1 MFLNT
6 LIENTKALEK
16 MEFPVDSW
24 CYLLFYI
31 NFQKLDG
38 NLKKH
43 FEDKHADKELPTF
56 ADLIKFLETEIR
68 ILESSAEPQA
78 STSAGRRIG
87 GGQSQA
93 VKAHAAFQGAGSASA
108 SSCRLCG
115 KGGHFI
121 AKCEKF
127 LEMKPAARKRQ
138 VVSLRLCFKCL
149 NGHNIDKCTYNK
161 NCYKCNSAKHHY
173 LLHFDLPATG
183 SDREQRLTSNVATN
197 GKSHNSVSSF
207 PSVPVVSAPLTSGNP
222 EGAVPGVSGLMA
234 SQAKKPKVLLATAII
249 RVLDS
254 SGRYQEARALLD
266 GGSESTFIS
275 ESCVQRLGLERF
287 KPDDPITGLGC
298 TPITGCRGAVNLTMT
313 PRLTDQPVLVT
324 TANVLN
330 KISYNLPGYSLPAQL
345 ADNYR
350 GLDLADE
357 QFFVSREIDILLG
370 EDLLCDIVL
379 SGRIKIHDNIPR
391 VTKTV
396 FGHVLSG
403 PVNIGVSLRVP
414 CASQAFFC
422 STSTDRILERFWEVE
437 DIPFKAENPKDLECE
452 TIFRDTHSR
461 TEEGRY
467 SARLP
472 FISDAPELGNT
483 VPIAMKRFLA
493 MERRLLAKGNE
504 VFREK
509 YTEFMREYAETGH
522 MSLCEGEP
530 NDYASG
536 SYIIPHHGI
545 FKKDCDKIRVVFDAS
560 CASTNGVALNDCL
573 HAGPKLQRDI
583 AEIICRFRLH
593 RYVFTTDIRM
603 MFRQILI
610 AEEDR
615 RFQLIF
621 WRESPDLPLRVY
633 RLNTVTYGMKSS
645 PYLAIRTLRQLA
657 DDEEMQFPAAA
668 QLLRS
673 SVYMDDILGGAD
685 SIEDAS
691 KLKQELT
698 DLLRSGGFELSKWTS
713 SSKEVLQDIAEEHL
727 EKPRKIFDNADGP
740 SFYKILGVQWDS
752 SSDCFSYR
760 TKLDDTSGCTKRSIL
775 STLARAFD
783 PLGWICPVIFQ
794 GKVLMQQLWLKNMSW
809 DAKAPD
815 DVVAEWQGILKD
827 MPLISNLRLERF
839 VLLDVKSCS
848 LHGFS
853 DASELGYGAAVYLR
867 TVGHD
872 GRVKVSIMMAKS
884 RVSPVKSKLT
894 IPKLE
899 LSGAA
904 LLVRLLKY
912 VVAAISDDLT
922 IDGIFGWCDSTIVL
936 SWLKTS
942 PHLLQTF
949 EGNRVSQIL
958 NCGLNIAWRHLPSEM
973 NPADVASRGCRASVL
988 LEHPLWWGPPWLSGD
1003 AETWPRNIMDKAE
1016 DPLPG
1021 LRKVKV
1027 NVQALV
1033 GIVDKDN
1040 IFTRFSCLN
1049 MLLTVVAYCFRF
1061 VNNAR
1066 PLSEKLRGVLSVP
1079 ERRFALQRLIKL
1091 VQQEEFADDIHC
1103 LDQNKQCSKRLR
1115 RLLPFIADD
1124 GLLRVGGRLEHSSA
1138 NRYLDDVRKYLA
1150 SEEAQQGLSDGAAKQ
1165 SITWRFNSPAAPH
1178 FGGLFEATVKS
1189 AKTLLRRVI
1198 EVKLKRKQQVDV
1210 HHPRPYLEYLRQAKS
1225 TPRRPTP
1232 DGSSDD
1238 SGPPPPPPPPAR
1250 RLDEVVFTTSFVRG
1264 WGEIITV
1271 VQTVSGYGDSL
1282 L

>member
-1 MFLNT
+1 
-6 LIENTKALEK
+6 

-115 KGGHFI
+115 KSGHFI

-173 LLHFDLPATG
+173 LLHFDIPASG

-197 GKSHNSVSSF
+197 GKSHNAASSSS
-207 PSVPVVSAPLTSGNP
+207 SVPVVSAPLTSGNP

-536 SYIIPHHGI
+536 
-545 FKKDCDKIRVVFDAS
+545 
-560 CASTNGVALNDCL
+560 
-573 HAGPKLQRDI
+573 
-583 AEIICRFRLH
+583 
-593 RYVFTTDIRM
+593 
-603 MFRQILI
+603 
-610 AEEDR
+610 
-615 RFQLIF
+615 
-621 WRESPDLPLRVY
+621 
-633 RLNTVTYGMKSS
+633 
-645 PYLAIRTLRQLA
+645 
-657 DDEEMQFPAAA
+657 
-668 QLLRS
+668 
-673 SVYMDDILGGAD
+673 
-685 SIEDAS
+685 
-691 KLKQELT
+691 
-698 DLLRSGGFELSKWTS
+698 
-713 SSKEVLQDIAEEHL
+713 
-727 EKPRKIFDNADGP
+727 
-740 SFYKILGVQWDS
+740 
-752 SSDCFSYR
+752 
-760 TKLDDTSGCTKRSIL
+760 
-775 STLARAFD
+775 
-783 PLGWICPVIFQ
+783 
-794 GKVLMQQLWLKNMSW
+794 
-809 DAKAPD
+809 
-815 DVVAEWQGILKD
+815 
-827 MPLISNLRLERF
+827 
-839 VLLDVKSCS
+839 
-848 LHGFS
+848 
-853 DASELGYGAAVYLR
+853 
-867 TVGHD
+867 
-872 GRVKVSIMMAKS
+872 
-884 RVSPVKSKLT
+884 
-894 IPKLE
+894 
-899 LSGAA
+899 
-904 LLVRLLKY
+904 
-912 VVAAISDDLT
+912 
-922 IDGIFGWCDSTIVL
+922 
-936 SWLKTS
+936 
-942 PHLLQTF
+942 
-949 EGNRVSQIL
+949 
-958 NCGLNIAWRHLPSEM
+958 
-973 NPADVASRGCRASVL
+973 
-988 LEHPLWWGPPWLSGD
+988 
-1003 AETWPRNIMDKAE
+1003 
-1016 DPLPG
+1016 
-1021 LRKVKV
+1021 
-1027 NVQALV
+1027 
-1033 GIVDKDN
+1033 
-1040 IFTRFSCLN
+1040 
-1049 MLLTVVAYCFRF
+1049 
-1061 VNNAR
+1061 
-1066 PLSEKLRGVLSVP
+1066 
-1079 ERRFALQRLIKL
+1079 
-1091 VQQEEFADDIHC
+1091 
-1103 LDQNKQCSKRLR
+1103 
-1115 RLLPFIADD
+1115 
-1124 GLLRVGGRLEHSSA
+1124 A

-1198 EVKLKRKQQVDV
+1198 GEQV
-1210 HHPRPYLEYLRQAKS
+1210 L
-1225 TPRRPTP
+1225 TF
-1232 DGSSDD
+1232 
-1238 SGPPPPPPPPAR
+1238 
-1250 RLDEVVFTTSFVRG
+1250 DELVTVFTRVEAVLNCRPLCPLTQDPNELEVLTPAHLLIGRPLLSVPEYNFEDIPNSRLNRFNLIQAMSQRLWRKWSEQYLHSLQMRRKWTSPTDPPQLGDLVLIKEENLPPLKWKLGRIEELLPGKDGVVR
-1264 WGEIITV
+1264 V
-1271 VQTVSGYGDSL
+1271 VRLKTSTGSL
-1282 L
+1282 TRPVVKICRLPLDD

>member
-1 MFLNT
+1 M
-6 LIENTKALEK
+6 
-16 MEFPVDSW
+16 
-24 CYLLFYI
+24 
-31 NFQKLDG
+31 
-38 NLKKH
+38 KKH

-56 ADLIKFLETEIR
+56 SDLIRFLETEIR

-78 STSAGRRIG
+78 GTSAGRRSG
-87 GGQSQA
+87 SGQSHA
-93 VKAHAAFQGAGSASA
+93 VKAHAAFQSYAGSA

-115 KGGHFI
+115 KSGHFI

-149 NGHNIDKCTYNK
+149 NGHNINQCTYNK

-183 SDREQRLTSNVATN
+183 SDREQRLTSNKFTTSGEV
-197 GKSHNSVSSF
+197 HNASSSS
-207 PSVPVVSAPLTSGNP
+207 PSAPIVSAPFPSGNP
-222 EGAVPGVSGLMA
+222 GSAVPGVTGLMA
-234 SQAKKPKVLLATAII
+234 SQVNKPNMYQRKVLLATAII

-254 SGRYQEARALLD
+254 SGSFQEARALLD

-275 ESCVQRLGLERF
+275 ESCVQKLGLKRF
-287 KPDDPITGLGC
+287 KPDASITGLNC
-298 TPITGCRGAVNLTMT
+298 TPISGCRGAVNLTMA

-324 TANVLN
+324 TATVLN
-330 KISYNLPGYSLPAQL
+330 KITHNLPEYSLPAQL

-350 GLDLADE
+350 GLYLADE
-357 QFFVSREIDILLG
+357 QFFVSREIDILIG
-370 EDLLCDIVL
+370 EDLLGDIVL
-379 SGRIKIHDNIPR
+379 SGRIKINDHIPLM
-391 VTKTV
+391 TKTV
-396 FGHVLSG
+396 FGYALSG
-403 PVNIGVSLRVP
+403 PVTIAASPQVP
-414 CASQAFFC
+414 CASHVFFC
-422 STSTDRILERFWEVE
+422 STTTDRILERFWEVE
-437 DIPFKAENPKDLECE
+437 DIPVTIESPKDLECE
-452 TIFRDTHSR
+452 KMFKETHR
-461 TEEGRY
+461 RVEEGRY

-472 FISDAPELGNT
+472 FLSDAPEIGNT

-493 MERRLLAKGNE
+493 MERRLLVNGNE
-504 VFREK
+504 AFRNK
-509 YTEFMREYAETGH
+509 YVGFMREYLETGH
-522 MSLCEGEP
+522 MSLCNGEP
-530 NDYASG
+530 QDYRSG

-545 FKKDCDKIRVVFDAS
+545 FKADSDKIRVVFDAS
-560 CASTNGVALNDCL
+560 CASANGVALNDCL

-615 RFQLIF
+615 RFQLVF
-621 WRESPDLPLRVY
+621 WRESPDLPLLVY

-645 PYLAIRTLRQLA
+645 PYLAIRALRQLA
-657 DDEEMQFPAAA
+657 SDEETFPAAA
-668 QLLRS
+668 HLLRS

-713 SSKEVLQDIAEEHL
+713 NSKEVLKDIEEEHL
-727 EKPRKIFDNADGP
+727 EKPRKIFDNSDGP

-752 SSDCFSYR
+752 SSDSFSYR
-760 TKLDDTSGCTKRSIL
+760 TRLDDTSECTKRSIL

-794 GKVLMQQLWLKNMSW
+794 GKVLMQQLWLKNLSW
-809 DAKAPD
+809 DAKAPN
-815 DVVAEWQGILKD
+815 DVVAEWQGILKE
-827 MPLISNLRLERF
+827 MPGISSLRMERF
-839 VLLDVKSCS
+839 VLLDEKSCS

-867 TVGHD
+867 TMGQD
-872 GRVKVSIMMAKS
+872 GRVIVSLMMAKS

-912 VVAAISDDLT
+912 VVAAISDDMT

-936 SWLKTS
+936 SWLKIS

-958 NCGLNIAWRHLPSEM
+958 NYGLDIAWRHLPSEM

-1021 LRKVKV
+1021 LRKEV
-1027 NVQALV
+1027 
-1033 GIVDKDN
+1033 
-1040 IFTRFSCLN
+1040 
-1049 MLLTVVAYCFRF
+1049 
-1061 VNNAR
+1061 
-1066 PLSEKLRGVLSVP
+1066 
-1079 ERRFALQRLIKL
+1079 
-1091 VQQEEFADDIHC
+1091 
-1103 LDQNKQCSKRLR
+1103 
-1115 RLLPFIADD
+1115 
-1124 GLLRVGGRLEHSSA
+1124 
-1138 NRYLDDVRKYLA
+1138 
-1150 SEEAQQGLSDGAAKQ
+1150 QQGLSDGAAKQ

-1198 EVKLKRKQQVDV
+1198 GEQV
-1210 HHPRPYLEYLRQAKS
+1210 L
-1225 TPRRPTP
+1225 TF
-1232 DGSSDD
+1232 
-1238 SGPPPPPPPPAR
+1238 
-1250 RLDEVVFTTSFVRG
+1250 DELVTVFTRVEAVLNCRPLCPLSQDPHELEVLTPAHLLIGR
-1264 WGEIITV
+1264 
-1271 VQTVSGYGDSL
+1271 SL
-1282 L
+1282 LSVPEYNFEDMPNSRLSRFNLIQAMSQRLWRKWSDQYLHSLQMRRKWTSPTDPPKLGDLVLIKEENLPPLKWRLGRIEELLPGKDGVVRVVRLKTSTGSFTRPVVKICRLPLED

>member
-1 MFLNT
+1 MAAARRIQLLQMKHHTACRSIDVLDALARNPELSPEQESDFIVRFQDLEKVYETFTEMFYELQLSAADIESFDLESHLQEYDAYNKKYYFIKQRHLGLTNLNASANADNSCSSGSNNDNPKSARNRVVLPKVKLPTFAGQVEEFVPFMELFQSLVGNDATLSDTEKMYYLAGSLLGEPKTLTQHLSVTGDNFSVAIDLLNARYNNKRLLADRLLHNLLSAPHVTSKGVTGLKMFLNT

-78 STSAGRRIG
+78 SASAGRRIG

-93 VKAHAAFQGAGSASA
+93 VKAHAAFQGAGSAST
-108 SSCRLCG
+108 CRLCG
-115 KGGHFI
+115 KSGHFI

-173 LLHFDLPATG
+173 LLHFDIPASG

-197 GKSHNSVSSF
+197 GKSHNAASSSS
-207 PSVPVVSAPLTSGNP
+207 SVPVVSAPLTSGNP

-234 SQAKKPKVLLATAII
+234 SQAMKPKVLLATAII

-379 SGRIKIHDNIPR
+379 SGRIKIHDHIPR

-403 PVNIGVSLRVP
+403 PVNIGVSLRIP

-545 FKKDCDKIRVVFDAS
+545 FKKDSDKIRVVFDAS

-685 SIEDAS
+685 SIEDAG

-698 DLLRSGGFELSKWTS
+698 DLLRSGGFEFSKWTS
-713 SSKEVLQDIAEEHL
+713 SSKEVLKDIEEEHL

-794 GKVLMQQLWLKNMSW
+794 GKVLMQQLWLKNLSW
-809 DAKAPD
+809 DANAPD

-853 DASELGYGAAVYLR
+853 DASELWYGAAVYLR

-872 GRVKVSIMMAKS
+872 GRVKHYRS
-884 RVSPVKSKLT
+884 
-894 IPKLE
+894 
-899 LSGAA
+899 
-904 LLVRLLKY
+904 LV
-912 VVAAISDDLT
+912 VEDIATFVAD
-922 IDGIFGWCDSTIVL
+922 F
-936 SWLKTS
+936 
-942 PHLLQTF
+942 
-949 EGNRVSQIL
+949 
-958 NCGLNIAWRHLPSEM
+958 
-973 NPADVASRGCRASVL
+973 
-988 LEHPLWWGPPWLSGD
+988 
-1003 AETWPRNIMDKAE
+1003 
-1016 DPLPG
+1016 
-1021 LRKVKV
+1021 
-1027 NVQALV
+1027 
-1033 GIVDKDN
+1033 
-1040 IFTRFSCLN
+1040 
-1049 MLLTVVAYCFRF
+1049 
-1061 VNNAR
+1061 
-1066 PLSEKLRGVLSVP
+1066 
-1079 ERRFALQRLIKL
+1079 
-1091 VQQEEFADDIHC
+1091 
-1103 LDQNKQCSKRLR
+1103 
-1115 RLLPFIADD
+1115 
-1124 GLLRVGGRLEHSSA
+1124 
-1138 NRYLDDVRKYLA
+1138 
-1150 SEEAQQGLSDGAAKQ
+1150 
-1165 SITWRFNSPAAPH
+1165 
-1178 FGGLFEATVKS
+1178 
-1189 AKTLLRRVI
+1189 
-1198 EVKLKRKQQVDV
+1198 
-1210 HHPRPYLEYLRQAKS
+1210 
-1225 TPRRPTP
+1225 
-1232 DGSSDD
+1232 
-1238 SGPPPPPPPPAR
+1238 
-1250 RLDEVVFTTSFVRG
+1250 
-1264 WGEIITV
+1264 
-1271 VQTVSGYGDSL
+1271 
-1282 L
+1282 